1 MGTLLQS
8 NHGGGIMEK
17 TLEERLDLI
26 HNEITKPSFR
36 QNKGLGNEVGY
47 YVFDYPAEEELKV
60 REYINF
66 LKRKNNPNTDG
77 FKLKIFDVYDIMI
90 DFIEKEDLLEACY
103 EMEAEEGID
112 YLVESVSGLLEMNE
126 DHNYFSR
133 YIEETTPDDAV
144 VFITGIGKIFPFV
157 RSHKILNNLH
167 QVFDRVPVVLFYPG
181 KYDGLSLML
190 FSEFKDENYYR
201 AFELVK

>member
-1 MGTLLQS
+1 MTKS
-8 NHGGGIMEK
+8 
-17 TLEERLDLI
+17 LEERLDLI
-26 HNEITKPSFR
+26 QTEIKKPSFR
-36 QNKGLGNEVGY
+36 ANKGLGNEVGY
-47 YVFDYPAEEELKV
+47 YVFDYPSEEELRV
-60 REYINF
+60 REHVKY
-66 LKRKNNPNTDG
+66 LERKNNSDLDG
-77 FKLKIFDVYDIMI
+77 FELKVYDVYDIML
-90 DFIEKEDLLEACY
+90 DFIESEGLLEACY
-103 EMEAEEGID
+103 EMESEDGMD
-112 YLVESVSGLLEMNE
+112 YLVESVSALLEMNE

-133 YIEETTPDDAV
+133 YIEENTPEDAV
-144 VFITGIGKIFPFV
+144 VFIVGIGKIFPFV

>member
-1 MGTLLQS
+1 MTKS
-8 NHGGGIMEK
+8 
-17 TLEERLDLI
+17 LEERLDLI
-26 HNEITKPSFR
+26 QTEIKKPSFR
-36 QNKGLGNEVGY
+36 ANKGLGNEVGY
-47 YVFDYPAEEELKV
+47 YVFDYPSEEELRV
-60 REYINF
+60 REHIKY
-66 LKRKNNPNTDG
+66 LERKNILDLDG
-77 FKLKIFDVYDIMI
+77 FELKVYDVYDIMLN
-90 DFIEKEDLLEACY
+90 FIESEGLLEACY
-103 EMEAEEGID
+103 EMEAEDGMD
-112 YLVESVSGLLEMNE
+112 YLVESVSALLEMNE

-133 YIEETTPDDAV
+133 YIEENTPEDAV
-144 VFITGIGKIFPFV
+144 VFIVGVGKIFPFV

>member
-1 MGTLLQS
+1 MTKS
-8 NHGGGIMEK
+8 
-17 TLEERLDLI
+17 LEERLDLI
-26 HNEITKPSFR
+26 QTEIKKSSFR
-36 QNKGLGNEVGY
+36 ANKGLGNEVGY
-47 YVFDYPAEEELKV
+47 YVFDYPSEEELRV
-60 REYINF
+60 REHIKY
-66 LKRKNNPNTDG
+66 LERKNISDLDG
-77 FKLKIFDVYDIMI
+77 FELKVYDVYDMML
-90 DFIEKEDLLEACY
+90 DFIESEGLLEACY
-103 EMEAEEGID
+103 EMEADDGMD
-112 YLVESVSGLLEMNE
+112 YLVESVSALLEMNE

-133 YIEETTPDDAV
+133 YIEENTPENAV
-144 VFITGIGKIFPFV
+144 VFIVGIGKIFPFV

>member
-1 MGTLLQS
+1 MTKS
-8 NHGGGIMEK
+8 
-17 TLEERLDLI
+17 LEERLDLI
-26 HNEITKPSFR
+26 QTEIKKPSFR
-36 QNKGLGNEVGY
+36 ANKGLGNEVGY
-47 YVFDYPAEEELKV
+47 YVFDYPAEEELRV
-60 REYINF
+60 REHVKY
-66 LKRKNNPNTDG
+66 LKRKNNPDLDG
-77 FKLKIFDVYDIMI
+77 FELKVYDVYDIML
-90 DFIEKEDLLEACY
+90 DFIESEGLLGACY
-103 EMEAEEGID
+103 EMEVEDGMD
-112 YLVESVSGLLEMNE
+112 YLVESVSALLEMNE

-133 YIEETTPDDAV
+133 YIEENTPEDAV
-144 VFITGIGKIFPFV
+144 VFIVGIGKIFPFV